1 MSGVGGREARPRSR
15 NTESRRQQDRVTACR
30 QVDVVFLLSELV
42 CGEVPDPLGL
52 EGEQDDQRS
61 GCPGLDGEG
70 LVGQAALQKC
80 QRSSSSSRSAGS

>member
-1 MSGVGGREARPRSR
+1 VA
-15 NTESRRQQDRVTACR
+15 ACR
-30 QVDVVFLLSELV
+30 QVDVVTLLSELV

-70 LVGQAALQKC
+70 LVGQAALQELP
-80 QRSSSSSRSAGS
+80 AFVVVE